1 MWATNAILNLYYKL
15 LSSRIDI
22 SRYSFIIIIVS
33 NRDTYLDI
41 FIIVCPDRRKTY
53 KEDLVISLNSFN
65 LSPTFFVSNRY
76 EEERVENIYIVQ
88 SVYSIDQN

>member
-33 NRDTYLDI
+33 NRDTHLDI
-41 FIIVCPDRRKTY
+41 FIIVCPEKDIQGGSRNKL
-53 KEDLVISLNSFN
+53 E
-65 LSPTFFVSNRY
+65 
-76 EEERVENIYIVQ
+76 
-88 SVYSIDQN
+88 

>member
-33 NRDTYLDI
+33 NRDTHLDI
-41 FIIVCPDRRKTY
+41 FIIVCPEKD
-53 KEDLVISLNSFN
+53 
-65 LSPTFFVSNRY
+65 
-76 EEERVENIYIVQ
+76 VQ
-88 SVYSIDQN
+88 GRSRNKLE

>member
-41 FIIVCPDRRKTY
+41 FIIVCPEKD
-53 KEDLVISLNSFN
+53 
-65 LSPTFFVSNRY
+65 
-76 EEERVENIYIVQ
+76 VQ
-88 SVYSIDQN
+88 GG